1 MTFSCSDCSPRTNGP
16 VLVNPPIHR
25 GVKTRNNS
33 WKAKGNK
40 EEAAWIPGRDN
51 NFSCS
56 FDSYGSCFDQQISL
70 GTGGIKSIALEFPK
84 SDTKFFAH
92 EEVTLLD
99 SKIHLKY
106 SVFKRSSFST
116 RVPQSDE
123 AVPTVSLQFFRSWLQ
138 SQFGFNRFSAYNH
151 YSNSTVNIAKT
162 LNQWKET
169 EPGVYKAS
177 IPVSSDD
184 ILETYAD
191 ANTATGLPRVQTQ
204 IVSSDSSVDE
214 LVTKHYLKYYFNT
227 QYYFHI
233 HLFSRDGLIKGFSI
247 FFTERTLSP
256 ITPAVCQTELK
267 LNNSNPLAQPQDLH
281 QQEKPEDSTPVPEK
295 QEKQEPKE
303 PSSELIIELTQALN
317 EITKLAK
324 DNKKQLSLIK
334 SGNNGGTRPKTYAMF
349 SGTPYFIRTSRGQP
363 GIAKII
369 NNGLV
374 VFRQDGIIIHHGSYR
389 GLIDDS
395 FFEPGKLFEY
405 SGPGFKFYSATI
417 IPPEEQVII
426 KSEHYSSTAQRDDA
440 FMVPGWDTTWVDVKG
455 LCRWIHSP
463 FSNFKN
469 QKNEDLH
476 SLLECPDPAPSS
488 SELLKTLVA
497 YDDACKNQQLTN
509 YLYYVLHGSQLLFS
523 RSAKITLTSGDRSK
537 PCKTGEAPIPIA
549 SA

>member
-1 MTFSCSDCSPRTNGP
+1 MTFSCSDCSPRTNRP
-16 VLVNPPIHR
+16 VDPPIQR
-25 GVKTRNNS
+25 GAKARNNS
-33 WKAKGNK
+33 KKAKSK
-40 EEAAWIPGRDN
+40 EEAAWIPGRDST
-51 NFSCS
+51 FSCS

-106 SVFKRSSFST
+106 SVFKRPSFST
-116 RVPQSDE
+116 RIPPPNE
-123 AVPTVSLQFFRSWLQ
+123 AVPTVTLQFFRSGLQ
-138 SQFGFNRFSAYNH
+138 SHTGFSRFSIYNQH
-151 YSNSTVNIAKT
+151 QFSTGKIAKT

-169 EPGVYKAS
+169 EPGTYKAS
-177 IPVSSDD
+177 VPVSPDD
-184 ILETYAD
+184 ILETYID
-191 ANTATGLPRVQTQ
+191 GNTASGLPRVQTQ
-204 IVSSDSSVDE
+204 IVSSDSSVDDI
-214 LVTKHYLKYYFNT
+214 VTKYYLKYYFNA

-233 HLFSRDGLIKGFSI
+233 HLFSHDGLIKGFSI

-256 ITPAVCQTELK
+256 NSLDCPLEF
-267 LNNSNPLAQPQDLH
+267 NNSNNNNRGPPAQPQDLH
-281 QQEKPEDSTPVPEK
+281 QQKKPEDSTPVPDK

-334 SGNNGGTRPKTYAMF
+334 SGNNGGTRPKNYPMF
-349 SGTPYFIRTSRGQP
+349 SGTPYFIRTSKGQP

-426 KSEHYSSTAQRDDA
+426 KSEHYSSTPQRDDA

-463 FSNFKN
+463 FSDFKN

-476 SLLECPDPAPSS
+476 SLLECPEPAPSS